1 MNIEISA
8 RYFTPSEKLKVL
20 VEEKV
25 SKVEKY
31 HVELTRCNVVLTKEE
46 NGAEESVEI
55 IAHGKGHEFVSHDN
69 SSKFEKS
76 LASAV
81 NKLSIQIK
89 KYHDKKVSH

>member
-1 MNIEISA
+1 MNIEVTA
-8 RYFTPSEKLKVL
+8 RHFTPSDILKEL
-20 VEEKV
+20 IEEKV

-31 HVELTRCNVVLTKEE
+31 NVELTRCNVVLTKEE
-46 NGAEESVEI
+46 NGVEQSVEI

-76 LASAV
+76 LANAV
-81 NKLSIQIK
+81 DKLSVQIK